1 MSRAPCRFTQ
11 RDIAVVIKAARAAG
25 CTISRVEVGKDGL
38 IRLILVGKE
47 GSTEEPCS
55 NEWDAVLK

>member
-1 MSRAPCRFTQ
+1 MSRAPQTFRQ
-11 RDIAVVIKAARAAG
+11 RDLCAAIKAAKAAG
-25 CTISRVEVGKDGL
+25 CHIARVEVGKDGL

-47 GSTEEPCS
+47 GSTEEPCG

>member
-1 MSRAPCRFTQ
+1 MPRAHCTFRQ
-11 RDIAVVIKAARAAG
+11 RDLCAALKAAAAAG
-25 CTISRVEVGKDGL
+25 AQVARVEVDKNGL

-47 GSTEEPCS
+47 GSTEEPRS